1 MASSKKLWFL
11 EERLIFGL
19 VLIVSLLGVFTWFS
33 INEQEDPFFPY
44 RNGQVMIV
52 APGMSASAIE
62 DTIVQPFERL
72 LANVDGIERVSSK
85 SSDSNAVVHVELQET
100 IYDTEKAW
108 QRVREKVTEAASK
121 YAHLVSVFELNDR
134 VQDTDGVLLSINS
147 TKSLLETRQYALYVR
162 DELYKLTEIRKVD
175 VIGDPGEQIEVFYP
189 QELMLELGISPQNLA
204 NQINEANSLKKTGVL
219 KGNLYQSNIS
229 SVTRLNDIEELKK
242 VEIETPDNQIITLS
256 DIAQV
261 NAVTPPIDS
270 DSFWVNGKR
279 TIGLSIVAPPNELR
293 VTDFGERLKR
303 KVAQLNE
310 QHTSF
315 TITPVFFQPE
325 WTEMRRNDLA
335 LSLLYSSI
343 GVGLVLFLLMSKKVA
358 FVVTLTIPAIAL
370 SSITFFGIW
379 GGVLHQMSI
388 AGLVI
393 SLGLMVDNSIV
404 MSELISRF
412 RQKGFSKV
420 DASVKAIK
428 ALYRPLATSTF
439 TTIAAFVPMLLS
451 KGNVADF
458 IRMIPVIVII
468 AIVTSYVYSLALLP
482 AITNN
487 LKSFKEGGNS
497 HYFEKLGQ
505 YFSRIGTRYSM
516 TVIMGFAILIVL
528 SVSFTN
534 NDSGEFFPKSGRNQV
549 VIDIEGSFGL
559 SHSATL
565 QTVKQVEAIVNA
577 KDYVNKVVSFAG
589 NSGPAFYYNLST
601 SPNEPNVA
609 RVVIETNLE
618 VSIPN
623 VVNQLNEEF
632 SNYFKST
639 RVWAK
644 EIGQGPPVDAPIEIT
659 VLGEERSK
667 VLAAAEEVFMLVNNN
682 EYTLDTRRGYVV
694 AKPTLS
700 FKLDE
705 LNLHQA
711 GIKRSDISDFIA
723 WRTIGLNTTD
733 IPRERDSV
741 NVVIRDNQQIEIANS
756 QYIMN
761 SVILN
766 NKGQQYPLS
775 LFATPEFIGES
786 PTLNRWRGYNS
797 QLIKSEVSQNINP
810 TVVIEKLQDE
820 FMVIA
825 DKYSVIVDI
834 DGIAAETSDSN
845 AALLK
850 TLPIGVLLLFGALI
864 LQFNSYRIAGLVMLT
879 IPLAMIG
886 VFPTLLLVGVNFG
899 FMSVLGLLALTG
911 IVVNTAII
919 LIDSVLVKIKDEGL
933 ALLSAIE
940 QSTKERF
947 RPVVLTACTT
957 IIGMI
962 PLTSPTSPL
971 WPPMAWTIIGGL
983 LTSTILTLLVL
994 PAFLKL
1000 VLNEEKIKGIA

>member
-1 MASSKKLWFL
+1 MLEGKHVQLAQLTKEDLPLLLQWRNSISLKRLTGPGPFLPISVEQIDLSSTSTQ
-11 EERLIFGL
+11 IQFGIREL
-19 VLIVSLLGVFTWFS
+19 
-33 INEQEDPFFPY
+33 
-44 RNGQVMIV
+44 
-52 APGMSASAIE
+52 
-62 DTIVQPFERL
+62 
-72 LANVDGIERVSSK
+72 
-85 SSDSNAVVHVELQET
+85 SSDSLVGYITLANIIWSNRTAGLGVYIGELEQFG
-100 IYDTEKAW
+100 KGW
-108 QRVREKVTEAASK
+108 GSEA
-121 YAHLVSVFELNDR
+121 
-134 VQDTDGVLLSINS
+134 I
-147 TKSLLETRQYALYVR
+147 SLLLDYA
-162 DELYKLTEIRKVD
+162 
-175 VIGDPGEQIEVFYP
+175 F
-189 QELMLELGISPQNLA
+189 
-204 NQINEANSLKKTGVL
+204 
-219 KGNLYQSNIS
+219 
-229 SVTRLNDIEELKK
+229 
-242 VEIETPDNQIITLS
+242 
-256 DIAQV
+256 
-261 NAVTPPIDS
+261 
-270 DSFWVNGKR
+270 
-279 TIGLSIVAPPNELR
+279 
-293 VTDFGERLKR
+293 
-303 KVAQLNE
+303 
-310 QHTSF
+310 
-315 TITPVFFQPE
+315 
-325 WTEMRRNDLA
+325 
-335 LSLLYSSI
+335 
-343 GVGLVLFLLMSKKVA
+343 
-358 FVVTLTIPAIAL
+358 
-370 SSITFFGIW
+370 
-379 GGVLHQMSI
+379 
-388 AGLVI
+388 
-393 SLGLMVDNSIV
+393 
-404 MSELISRF
+404 
-412 RQKGFSKV
+412 
-420 DASVKAIK
+420 
-428 ALYRPLATSTF
+428 
-439 TTIAAFVPMLLS
+439 
-451 KGNVADF
+451 
-458 IRMIPVIVII
+458 
-468 AIVTSYVYSLALLP
+468 
-482 AITNN
+482 
-487 LKSFKEGGNS
+487 
-497 HYFEKLGQ
+497 
-505 YFSRIGTRYSM
+505 
-516 TVIMGFAILIVL
+516 
-528 SVSFTN
+528 
-534 NDSGEFFPKSGRNQV
+534 
-549 VIDIEGSFGL
+549 
-559 SHSATL
+559 
-565 QTVKQVEAIVNA
+565 
-577 KDYVNKVVSFAG
+577 
-589 NSGPAFYYNLST
+589 
-601 SPNEPNVA
+601 
-609 RVVIETNLE
+609 
-618 VSIPN
+618 
-623 VVNQLNEEF
+623 
-632 SNYFKST
+632 
-639 RVWAK
+639 
-644 EIGQGPPVDAPIEIT
+644 
-659 VLGEERSK
+659 
-667 VLAAAEEVFMLVNNN
+667 
-682 EYTLDTRRGYVV
+682 
-694 AKPTLS
+694 
-700 FKLDE
+700 DE